1 MSEWM
6 YETELEDTLKQ
17 LSDEQDVFSG
27 EETTD
32 ESEKTGFLYTVLE
45 EIEVVT
51 SFSSEQV
58 LQQIED
64 LTLDDLL

>member
-1 MSEWM
+1 M
-6 YETELEDTLKQ
+6 YATELEDTLEQ
-17 LSDEQDVFSG
+17 LSDEQDVFNG

-64 LTLDDLL
+64 LTLDELL

>member
-1 MSEWM
+1 M
-6 YETELEDTLKQ
+6 YATELEDTLEQ

-64 LTLDDLL
+64 LTLDELL